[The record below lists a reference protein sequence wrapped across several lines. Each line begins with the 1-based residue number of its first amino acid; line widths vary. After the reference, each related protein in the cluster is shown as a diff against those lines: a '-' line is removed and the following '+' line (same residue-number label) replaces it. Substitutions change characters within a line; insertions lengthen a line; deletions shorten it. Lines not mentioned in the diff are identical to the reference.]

1 MVLPRRQL
9 LNRSTRRGLWAVLAA
24 AVLAACMI
32 FHAIFPPSFVGPP
45 LTSPAPPLKDSNKD
59 ESSVNNLW
67 LHLQMNTRKTQE
79 YYKKHANLYS
89 NRADFGGA
97 KRLFSLIKQVGLD
110 QKESVVLVGG
120 TNDGQSS
127 MNILNQCPSL
137 SLYGFEIQVKHFE
150 IAKNEFER
158 SNFASATAINLGWDE
173 HAAEGVGIG
182 GSGSKGGLFDP
193 KGQRGWIQQNNT
205 ATTVRLDEWTS
216 AHAIDQVLYII
227 IDTEGHE
234 PKVIRGMALDKVTNQ
249 KRFPLFQ
256 YELGGTWAEKDTRHG
271 NDKWNQYL
279 TAKHLLKCGYNLFHI
294 GEKEWLS
301 IDASFFSETDNPALS
316 DEGLGPY
323 VQGNVMAMH
332 SQFTPSKLASKI
344 LEHVVVIK

>member
-1 MVLPRRQL
+1 
-9 LNRSTRRGLWAVLAA
+9 
-24 AVLAACMI
+24 VLAACMMLY
-32 FHAIFPPSFVGPP
+32 AIFPNFNSISSEGPP
-45 LTSPAPPLKDSNKD
+45 LTSTPHADSNKD
-59 ESSVNNLW
+59 ESSVNNLR
-67 LHLQMNTRKTQE
+67 LHLQMDARKTQE
-79 YYKKHANLYS
+79 YYRQRHNLYS
-89 NRADFGGA
+89 NQADFEGS
-97 KRLFSLIKQVGLD
+97 KRLFSYIKQVGLD

-127 MNILNQCPSL
+127 LNILNQCPSL
-137 SLYGFEIQVKHFE
+137 SLYGFEIQKENFQT
-150 IAKNEFER
+150 AKNRFE
-158 SNFASATAINLGWDE
+158 SGNFAYATAINLGWDE
-173 HAAEGVGIG
+173 HAAEGVVIG
-182 GSGSKGGLFDP
+182 GSGQTGGLFDP
-193 KGQRGWIQQNNT
+193 KGQHGWQVQQSNT
-205 ATTVRLDEWTS
+205 AITVRMDEWTS
-216 AHAIDQVLYII
+216 AHAIDQVLYVI

-256 YELGGTWAEKDTRHG
+256 YELGGTWAERDARHG

-279 TAKHLLKCGYNLFHI
+279 TAEHLLKCGYNLFLI

-301 IDASFFSETDNPALS
+301 IDASFFNEADNPALQNES
-316 DEGLGPY
+316 FGPF